1 MHAPIRPIVV
11 LNAHYTGLGVARGLA
26 GLPVRVFG
34 LTAETATPARSSRLL
49 ELVESPDTER
59 DPEGA
64 MDFLERFAGGLGTRA
79 LLVPTRDHD
88 VHFVMRHRARLEA
101 RYELCMAG
109 NAVLEQVLNKQ
120 SLFEVA
126 RSVGIDC
133 PRSTEVA
140 DRAGLEGA
148 LANLA
153 LPLVV
158 KPVYSRDWRRPEVRA
173 IVAKSKAYV
182 FERAEQVRALYLRIE
197 SLAPRV
203 LVQEFVPGP
212 DRNLLVFGSYVDR
225 RGRPSAWFTARKV
238 LQHPRIC
245 GNGVAVRAERLPESL
260 TRASLALL
268 EALGYRGVSELEFK
282 LDPTRDRLALI
293 EMNARHWDQHRLG
306 DAVGAS
312 VTRAMYADWLG
323 IDAPVLR
330 QRERP
335 MTVLVE
341 DAWLRGLL
349 DALRGREGAVGEF
362 LALLRPPFCGTLWD
376 RRDPAP
382 FASMLRDLVSPPAA
396 RAPAADSLVESR
408 RS

>member
-1 MHAPIRPIVV
+1 MHASIRPVVV

-26 GLPVRVFG
+26 GLPVRVLG

-49 ELVESPDTER
+49 ELVPSPDTER
-59 DPEGA
+59 DPEGTVE
-64 MDFLERFAGGLGTRA
+64 FLERFAGTLGGRP
-79 LLVPTRDHD
+79 LLIPTRDHD

-109 NAVLEQVLNKQ
+109 NEVLERVLNKQ
-120 SLFEVA
+120 ALFEVA
-126 RSVGIDC
+126 QSVGIHC

-140 DRAGLEGA
+140 DRAGLEDA
-148 LANLA
+148 LAD
-153 LPLVV
+153 LPVPVV
-158 KPVYSRDWRRPEVRA
+158 IKPVYSRDWRRPEVRA
-173 IVAKSKAYV
+173 IVARNKAFV
-182 FERAEQVRALYLRIE
+182 FERAEQARALYARIE
-197 SLAPRV
+197 SLASRV

-225 RGRPSAWFTARKV
+225 NGRPSAWFTARKV

-245 GNGVAVRAERLPESL
+245 GNGVAIRAEPLPESL

-268 EALGYRGVSELEFK
+268 AALGYRGVSELEFK
-282 LDPTRDRLALI
+282 HDPGTDRLALI
-293 EMNARHWDQHRLG
+293 EMNARHWDQHRLS

-330 QRERP
+330 QRVRP

-341 DAWLRGLL
+341 DAWLRGLA

-362 LALLRPPFCGTLWD
+362 LRLLRPPFCGTIWD

-382 FASMLRDLVSPPAA
+382 FASMLRDLVSPPATRA
-396 RAPAADSLVESR
+396 RTAESVPEGQR
-408 RS
+408 P